1 MNERIQ
7 KLADEAGLYV
17 DLYGKPWPKSMSAE
31 ECEAA
36 YQKFAESI
44 VQECLAQVA
53 RVDDMLEDNSAQK
66 AAVAW
71 VASSI
76 ADHFGVESQARLD
89 QEAAEFIAT
98 EDKKVASRYG
108 YFPKLHPSEW
118 QDK

>member
-1 MNERIQ
+1 MGIQGPKINERIQ

-31 ECEAA
+31 ECNAA

-44 VQECLAQVA
+44 VAECLAQVA
-53 RVDDMLEDNSAQK
+53 RVDDMLEDDPAQK

-76 ADHFGVESQARLD
+76 AAHFGVDE
-89 QEAAEFIAT
+89 
-98 EDKKVASRYG
+98 
-108 YFPKLHPSEW
+108 
-118 QDK
+118 